1 MKTTKTTDFDLK
13 QSDEG
18 LYILTIEGQMEILS
32 TLNELAEFL
41 LNHK

>member
-13 QSDEG
+13 QSEEG
-18 LYILTIEGQMEILS
+18 LYLLTIDGRVEIFS

-41 LNHK
+41 LNH